1 MQQFPYKGEAK
12 IKEGIFI
19 GPEVTQPFQ
28 DLNFKNK
35 LNATNTRAWNASDNA
50 CTNFLVNKK

>member
-1 MQQFPYKGEAK
+1 MQKFPYKADAK

-19 GPEVTQPFQ
+19 GPEVTEPFQ

-35 LNATNTRAWNASDNA
+35 LNATNTRA
-50 CTNFLVNKK
+50 